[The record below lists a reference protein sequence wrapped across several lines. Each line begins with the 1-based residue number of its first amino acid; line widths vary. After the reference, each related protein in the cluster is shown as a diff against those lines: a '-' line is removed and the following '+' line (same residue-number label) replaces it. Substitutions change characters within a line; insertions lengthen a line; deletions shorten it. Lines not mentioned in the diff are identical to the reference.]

1 MEENNLDYLGRPNV
15 IIRVLKKGRQDTQRK
30 KRRCAK
36 QVEVEVMSS

>member
-15 IIRVLKKGRQDTQRK
+15 IIRVLKKGRQDSQRK
-30 KRRCAK
+30 KRCAK